1 MGVIETQWAVWP
13 FVSDLQQQPGIFLK
27 YVGTGARNPGTDP
40 DETELILVPALG
52 AKSKREAQRAP
63 KGLPAPLEL
72 AEVTSADKF

>member
-1 MGVIETQWAVWP
+1 ME
-13 FVSDLQQQPGIFLK
+13 
-27 YVGTGARNPGTDP
+27 YVGTGARKPGTDP